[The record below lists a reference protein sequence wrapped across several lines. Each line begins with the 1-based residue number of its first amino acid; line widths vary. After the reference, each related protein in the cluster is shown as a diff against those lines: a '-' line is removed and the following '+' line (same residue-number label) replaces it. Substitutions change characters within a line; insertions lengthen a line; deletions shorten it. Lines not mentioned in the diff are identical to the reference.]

1 MLVLMPLYHTRA
13 NQTKFTVIYSQKH
26 VFKSGTNVS
35 TISESS
41 PGSPDGISRDPKFS
55 FKPQKCNIFRH
66 NFGARVSHVRLLIV
80 FVEFHVPYSY
90 LIKHF

>member
-13 NQTKFTVIYSQKH
+13 NQTEFTVIYSQKH

-35 TISESS
+35 TISDS
-41 PGSPDGISRDPKFS
+41 SPDGISRDPKFS

-80 FVEFHVPYSY
+80 SVEFHVPYSY